1 MKSNAFHWYQSLTIQ
16 NQTITINSDFQP
28 KSTRITISFKLIF
41 DLRKPKIRCEID
53 LIAKGI
59 GAFTWDAFRK
69 RRDSWLGPWWMELR
83 EKVGQIRLVDSDSP
97 SWIRNED
104 LRDFLD
110 LRKKGE
116 RESVCLCLCLC
127 LCVSKHS
134 SSIGDYMSAFARVL
148 YLFFPVWKRETKIKL
163 TNISFSFFLSFL
175 HFDCIT
181 WCGEMG

>member
-116 RESVCLCLCLC
+116 RE
-127 LCVSKHS
+127 CVSLSLSLSLRFK
-134 SSIGDYMSAFARVL
+134 ALFVNRWL
-148 YLFFPVWKRETKIKL
+148 YECVRSCFVFIFPCVKERNE
-163 TNISFSFFLSFL
+163 N
-175 HFDCIT
+175 
-181 WCGEMG
+181 